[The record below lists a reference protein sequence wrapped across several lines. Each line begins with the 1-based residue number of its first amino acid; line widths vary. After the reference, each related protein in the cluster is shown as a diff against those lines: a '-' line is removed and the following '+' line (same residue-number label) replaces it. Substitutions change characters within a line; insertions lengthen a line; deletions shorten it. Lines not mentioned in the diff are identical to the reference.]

1 MFVNF
6 LSVLCLITDQLLQ
19 NFEKR
24 DVWINFMS
32 NTKRILFSLL
42 GLIVRMDRFIHRI
55 LFILILLSGSSFLK
69 GQSASFRS
77 YAQQDPQFTQ
87 YMFNPVYFN
96 VAAVGN
102 EQAWVSTVNIRNQWV
117 NLPGAPV
124 SQSLTSHLPIYKLH
138 GGAGITIVNDIA
150 GQQRN
155 TGAMFMYAYQKQFR
169 TSTLSFG
176 AGAGFIQQSI
186 DGSKLITPTGNYE
199 NNVNHNDP
207 NLPVTLSSELLPDAS
222 AGIYFFGK
230 NLTAGIAASHL
241 LSPILNGKDATIN
254 DVQYYPGGNV
264 YISYKFEVNDKIDIT
279 PNVLYKTD
287 FVESIVDVNTIFTYN
302 RNILAGVSFR
312 GYANSQYDAVALIAG
327 LNITDK
333 WRVSYSYD
341 ITTSALNTVSSGS
354 HELVLRYSIPVAK
367 PRVGKMINNP
377 RYLYH

>member
-1 MFVNF
+1 M
-6 LSVLCLITDQLLQ
+6 I
-19 NFEKR
+19 ERMKG
-24 DVWINFMS
+24 
-32 NTKRILFSLL
+32 ILRKIF
-42 GLIVRMDRFIHRI
+42 FIY
-55 LFILILLSGSSFLK
+55 LMLTVSFYLK
-69 GQSASFRS
+69 GQSAPFHS

-87 YMFNPVYFN
+87 YMFNPVYIN

-102 EQAWVSTVNIRNQWV
+102 EQAWVSTVNVRNQWV

-124 SQSLTSHLPIYKLH
+124 SQSLTSHLPIYKLK
-138 GGAGITIVNDIA
+138 GGAGVTIVNDIA

-155 TGAMFMYAYQKQFR
+155 TGAMLLYAFHKQFR
-169 TSTLSFG
+169 SSILSFG

-207 NLPVTLSSELLPDAS
+207 YLPVTLSSQVLPDAS

-241 LSPILNGKDATIN
+241 LSPVLNGKDATIS

-287 FVESIVDVNTIFTYN
+287 FVESIVDVNTIFSYN
-302 RNILAGVSFR
+302 SNILAGVSFR

-354 HELVLRYSIPVAK
+354 HELVLRYSIPVVK

>member
-124 SQSLTSHLPIYKLH
+124 SQSLTSHLPTQWSLCP
-138 GGAGITIVNDIA
+138 A
-150 GQQRN
+150 
-155 TGAMFMYAYQKQFR
+155 
-169 TSTLSFG
+169 
-176 AGAGFIQQSI
+176 
-186 DGSKLITPTGNYE
+186 
-199 NNVNHNDP
+199 
-207 NLPVTLSSELLPDAS
+207 
-222 AGIYFFGK
+222 
-230 NLTAGIAASHL
+230 
-241 LSPILNGKDATIN
+241 
-254 DVQYYPGGNV
+254 
-264 YISYKFEVNDKIDIT
+264 
-279 PNVLYKTD
+279 
-287 FVESIVDVNTIFTYN
+287 
-302 RNILAGVSFR
+302 
-312 GYANSQYDAVALIAG
+312 
-327 LNITDK
+327 
-333 WRVSYSYD
+333 
-341 ITTSALNTVSSGS
+341 
-354 HELVLRYSIPVAK
+354 
-367 PRVGKMINNP
+367 
-377 RYLYH
+377 